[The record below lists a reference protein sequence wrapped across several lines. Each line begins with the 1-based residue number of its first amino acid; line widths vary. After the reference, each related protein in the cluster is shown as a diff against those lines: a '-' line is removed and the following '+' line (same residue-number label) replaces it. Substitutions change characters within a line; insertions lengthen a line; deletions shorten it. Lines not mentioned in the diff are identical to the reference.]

1 MHVCYRQY
9 ITAIKLADVSVFAI
23 DAFHFVEH
31 IFKPRINNSAY
42 SVNWPNQPN
51 SFHKVQNRNKTTSK
65 TKISISN
72 QYHRAMRLSIACL

>member
-42 SVNWPNQPN
+42 SVNWPYTAKLFSQ
-51 SFHKVQNRNKTTSK
+51 SAKQK
-65 TKISISN
+65 
-72 QYHRAMRLSIACL
+72 